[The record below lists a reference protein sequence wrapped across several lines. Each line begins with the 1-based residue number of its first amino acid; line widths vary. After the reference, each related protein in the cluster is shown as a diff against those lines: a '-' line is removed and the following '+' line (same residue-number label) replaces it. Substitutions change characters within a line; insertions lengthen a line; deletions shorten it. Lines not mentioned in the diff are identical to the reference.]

1 MECLWKALG
10 VLITDYERSWDLLP
24 DKECTSDVKLALTS
38 QEIHALQY
46 LDFLGWSGFQLI
58 HTDDLLSFIQKA
70 R

>member
-1 MECLWKALG
+1 MKEAGTYFPIKN
-10 VLITDYERSWDLLP
+10 VL
-24 DKECTSDVKLALTS
+24 SDVKLALTS

-58 HTDDLLSFIQKA
+58 HIDDLLSFIQKA